1 MSGAEPERAPRR
13 SEPCCCAASMTSG
26 LLLGEPPDPE
36 FRERL
41 EHLAATLPELYGTI
55 DPSCLDRVT
64 ERTGNR
70 GAANGFNELLLLSED
85 YVHLIQP
92 LASRPGVALLAV
104 GSALGSIGLIV
115 SEFHASVLV
124 AESA

>member
-1 MSGAEPERAPRR
+1 VSAEPRRASRLL
-13 SEPCCCAASMTSG
+13 ELCCCTASMTTG
-26 LLLGEPPDPE
+26 LLLGEPADPE
-36 FRERL
+36 LRERL

-55 DPSCLDRVT
+55 DPSCLDRIT

-70 GAANGFNELLLLSED
+70 GTASGFNELLLLSED

-92 LASRPGVALLAV
+92 LANRPGLALVAV

-115 SEFHASVLV
+115 SEFHASVVV